1 MQVSIKERIERA
13 RELLNTV
20 RHAAMATVNEDGSP
34 HNTPYFFM
42 YDEKFENLYWSSHP
56 DSQHSKNVVR
66 TKQIFV
72 AVYDAVGKGGG
83 LYIDANKAHQVTAKE
98 LPEALRVHNFFRSTE
113 GKEPLELSY
122 YKGKNPQRMYKAS
135 VKGLWVNLAERNN
148 NGQIIRDIRTAITH
162 KDLLGGS

>member
-1 MQVSIKERIERA
+1 MNDVVTQRIERA

-42 YDEKFENLYWSSHP
+42 YDEKFEHLYWSSHP
-56 DSQHSKNVVR
+56 DSQHSQNIKR

-72 AVYDAVGKGGG
+72 VVYDAIERGG
-83 LYIDANKAHQVTAKE
+83 LYVQADKAHQVTAKE

-122 YKGKNPQRMYKAS
+122 YKAKSPQRMYKAS
-135 VKGLWVNLAERNN
+135 ARNLWVSLAERDS
-148 NGQIIRDIRTAITH
+148 NGQIIRDIRTPITH
-162 KDLLGGS
+162 KDLLGQ